1 MKSKLFIHRTLP
13 EMYNLEVGDDNKIY
27 IEVSGKKDGIPV
39 IFIHGGP
46 GGQCRNE
53 HHSLFDPDVFR
64 SIIFDQRGCGKSSPH
79 KTLKGNN
86 TDELVNDI
94 DKIRDFLKIKKF
106 IIVGGSWGATLSL
119 KYALKYPK
127 NIMGIL
133 LRSVFLGTIN
143 EIQWAF
149 INGPKIFAPDL
160 YNQFK
165 SFFHSDVEL
174 IDSYYNEICKKKSK
188 LHSWVWHD
196 YERILSQINPHDY
209 SFDPYELIK
218 KREGV
223 PNSPFME
230 LHYIKNNFFMENDEI
245 LNKISNLSK
254 IPGFIVQGRYDLI
267 CPPVNAYN
275 LNEGWES
282 SKLIFVNTAGHS
294 SSDQGIMDNMLE
306 GLNELIRN
314 V

>member
-1 MKSKLFIHRTLP
+1 
-13 EMYNLEVGDDNKIY
+13 MYNLEVGDDNKIY

-39 IFIHGGP
+39 IFVHGGP
-46 GGQCRNE
+46 GGHCRNE
-53 HHSLFDPDVFR
+53 HHSLFDPNVFR
-64 SIIFDQRGCGKSSPH
+64 SIIFDQRGCGKSTPY

-86 TDELVNDI
+86 TDELVEDI
-94 DKIRDFLKIKKF
+94 EKIRDFLKIKNF

-119 KYALKYPK
+119 KYTLKYPK
-127 NIMGIL
+127 NILGVL
-133 LRSVFLGTIN
+133 LRSVFLGTIK
-143 EIQWAF
+143 EIEWAF
-149 INGPKIFAPDL
+149 INGPKCFAPDL
-160 YNQFK
+160 YDQYK
-165 SFFHSDVEL
+165 SFFPSEEDL
-174 IDSYYNEICKKKSK
+174 INSYYEEICEKKSK

-196 YERILSQINPHDY
+196 YERILSQINPQDH
-209 SFDPYELIK
+209 SFESYESME

-230 LHYIKNNFFMENDEI
+230 LHYIKNHFFMEDDEI
-245 LNKISNLSK
+245 LRNISNISR

-275 LNEGWES
+275 LNKGWKS
-282 SKLIFVNTAGHS
+282 SKLMFVNTAGHS

-306 GLNELIRN
+306 GLNKLISD